1 MGVKGAHKF
10 IKNKG
15 YKPQVVEMATF
26 PEQTKFHVDLL
37 GSFYPVFLSEF
48 FLHESHVASSII
60 LKQLEKRCPKD
71 RLFYTLTPAEP
82 KKSK

>member
-1 MGVKGAHKF
+1 MDVKGAHKF

-26 PEQTKFHVDLL
+26 SEQTKFHVDLL
-37 GSFYPVFLSEF
+37 GSFYPVFLSKF
-48 FLHESHVASSII
+48 FLHESHVASSIV

-71 RLFYTLTPAEP
+71 GTILYLDSGRP
-82 KKSK
+82 KKKK